1 MWDRTER
8 VEALMKERIATIVLE
23 RLSDPRLGFV
33 TITGVKLSGDKR
45 LAKVAYTVLGTA
57 AQRRTTERA
66 LKDASAH
73 VQQLLAPSMKMRN
86 LPELRF
92 VYDESIEK
100 EAKML
105 DLLGELEKERIAR
118 GDLPL
123 SETAEAE
130 AGAELAESAED
141 GSEEDDAD
149 DAEDEDDDDDREDEV
164 DG

>member
-45 LAKVAYTVLGTA
+45 LAKVTFTVLGTP

-66 LKDASAH
+66 LKDAATH
-73 VQQLLAPSMKMRN
+73 VQQVLAPSMRMRN

-100 EAKML
+100 ESKML
-105 DLLGELEKERIAR
+105 DLLGELEAERLR
-118 GDLPL
+118 REGLPL
-123 SETAEAE
+123 SETEEATSDEPRGTGNSAGDGGE
-130 AGAELAESAED
+130 AT
-141 GSEEDDAD
+141 GSEPPDD
-149 DAEDEDDDDDREDEV
+149 
-164 DG
+164 

>member
-45 LAKVAYTVLGTA
+45 LAKVGFTVLGTA

-66 LKDASAH
+66 LRDAASH
-73 VQQLLAPSMKMRN
+73 IQQVLAPSMRLRN

-100 EAKML
+100 ESKML
-105 DLLGELEKERIAR
+105 ELLDELEADRAKR
-118 GDLPL
+118 GDV
-123 SETAEAE
+123 AG
-130 AGAELAESAED
+130 AGAEGEAPEA
-141 GSEEDDAD
+141 GGPPAG
-149 DAEDEDDDDDREDEV
+149 DDDD
-164 DG
+164 G

>member
-45 LAKVAYTVLGTA
+45 LAKVGFTVLGTA

-66 LKDASAH
+66 LRDAASH
-73 VQQLLAPSMKMRN
+73 IQQVLAPSMRLRN

-100 EAKML
+100 ESKML
-105 DLLGELEKERIAR
+105 DLLGELESERAQREGQADDNGVTSEGR
-118 GDLPL
+118 GAADDVRAPG
-123 SETAEAE
+123 E
-130 AGAELAESAED
+130 AGSDPAD
-141 GSEEDDAD
+141 GEPA
-149 DAEDEDDDDDREDEV
+149 
-164 DG
+164 

>member
-45 LAKVAYTVLGTA
+45 LAKVGFTVLGTA

-66 LKDASAH
+66 LRDAASH
-73 VQQLLAPSMKMRN
+73 VQQVLAPSMRMGN

-100 EAKML
+100 ESKML
-105 DLLGELEKERIAR
+105 DLLDGLEAERAQREPPPAEGELPGGA
-118 GDLPL
+118 
-123 SETAEAE
+123 AEE
-130 AGAELAESAED
+130 APRAAGGEASP
-141 GSEEDDAD
+141 DDH
-149 DAEDEDDDDDREDEV
+149 
-164 DG
+164 G

>member
-45 LAKVAYTVLGTA
+45 LAKVAFTVLGTP

-66 LKDASAH
+66 LRDAASH
-73 VQQLLAPSMKMRN
+73 IQQVLAPSMRMRN

-100 EAKML
+100 ESKML
-105 DLLGELEKERIAR
+105 DLLGELEAERLRR
-118 GDLPL
+118 GDAGGDAGGGAPAGEPR
-123 SETAEAE
+123 SEP
-130 AGAELAESAED
+130 AGD
-141 GSEEDDAD
+141 
-149 DAEDEDDDDDREDEV
+149 
-164 DG
+164 

>member
-45 LAKVAYTVLGTA
+45 LAKVGFTVLGTA

-66 LKDASAH
+66 LRDAATH
-73 VQQLLAPSMKMRN
+73 IQQVLAPSMRMRN

-100 EAKML
+100 ESKML
-105 DLLGELEKERIAR
+105 DLLDGL
-118 GDLPL
+118 
-123 SETAEAE
+123 EAE
-130 AGAELAESAED
+130 RAQREPPPAEGGPPGGA
-141 GSEEDDAD
+141 AD
-149 DAEDEDDDDDREDEV
+149 EAPRAVGGEAPPDDDE
-164 DG
+164 

>member
-45 LAKVAYTVLGTA
+45 LAKVTYTVLGTP

-66 LKDASAH
+66 LRDAATH
-73 VQQLLAPSMKMRN
+73 VQQVLAPSMRMRN

-100 EAKML
+100 ESKML
-105 DLLGELEKERIAR
+105 DLLGELEAERIKR

-123 SETAEAE
+123 SETEQTEAT
-130 AGAELAESAED
+130 
-141 GSEEDDAD
+141 EEKPAND
-149 DAEDEDDDDDREDEV
+149 
-164 DG
+164 

>member
-8 VEALMKERIATIVLE
+8 VEALMKERIAIIVLE

-45 LAKVAYTVLGTA
+45 LAKVGFTVLGTP

-66 LKDASAH
+66 LRDAATH

-100 EAKML
+100 ESKML
-105 DLLGELEKERIAR
+105 ELLGGLESERIQR
-118 GDLPL
+118 EGGTDDGGVT
-123 SETAEAE
+123 SEGPGATDH
-130 AGAELAESAED
+130 AGAP
-141 GSEEDDAD
+141 DDR
-149 DAEDEDDDDDREDEV
+149 DED
-164 DG
+164 

>member
-8 VEALMKERIATIVLE
+8 VEALMKERIAIIVLE

-45 LAKVAYTVLGTA
+45 LAKVGFTVLGTP

-66 LKDASAH
+66 LRDAATH

-100 EAKML
+100 ESKML
-105 DLLGELEKERIAR
+105 ELLGGLESERAQR
-118 GDLPL
+118 EGGPDDGGVTLDGG
-123 SETAEAE
+123 
-130 AGAELAESAED
+130 GATDAASAP
-141 GSEEDDAD
+141 DDR
-149 DAEDEDDDDDREDEV
+149 DED
-164 DG
+164 

>member
-45 LAKVAYTVLGTA
+45 LAKVTFTVLGTP

-66 LKDASAH
+66 LRDAATH
-73 VQQLLAPSMKMRN
+73 VQQVLAPSMRMRN

-92 VYDESIEK
+92 VYDESIER
-100 EAKML
+100 ESKML
-105 DLLGELEKERIAR
+105 DLLGELEAERIQR

-123 SETAEAE
+123 SET
-130 AGAELAESAED
+130 SED
-141 GSEEDDAD
+141 GSDAAD
-149 DAEDEDDDDDREDEV
+149 AGGAADTADAEPKA
-164 DG
+164 

>member
-23 RLSDPRLGFV
+23 RLSDPRLGFI

-45 LAKVAYTVLGTA
+45 LAKVAFTVLGSA

-66 LKDASAH
+66 LRDAASH
-73 VQQLLAPSMKMRN
+73 VQQVLAPSMRMRN

-100 EAKML
+100 ESKML
-105 DLLGELEKERIAR
+105 ELLDGLQAERGEH
-118 GDLPL
+118 GDD
-123 SETAEAE
+123 
-130 AGAELAESAED
+130 GAEGGASDNVGQPA
-141 GSEEDDAD
+141 AP
-149 DAEDEDDDDDREDEV
+149 DDDDDVIDEPS
-164 DG
+164 

>member
-45 LAKVAYTVLGTA
+45 LAKVGFTVLGTP

-66 LKDASAH
+66 LRDAATH

-100 EAKML
+100 ESKML
-105 DLLGELEKERIAR
+105 ELLTELESERLQR
-118 GDLPL
+118 EGDAPG
-123 SETAEAE
+123 E
-130 AGAELAESAED
+130 AGPGPAD
-141 GSEEDDAD
+141 G
-149 DAEDEDDDDDREDEV
+149 DEPA
-164 DG
+164 